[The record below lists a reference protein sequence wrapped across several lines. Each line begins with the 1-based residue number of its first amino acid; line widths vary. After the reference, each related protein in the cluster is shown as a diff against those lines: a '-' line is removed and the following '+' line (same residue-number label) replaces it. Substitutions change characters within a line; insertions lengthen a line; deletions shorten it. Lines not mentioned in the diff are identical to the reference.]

1 MPQRK
6 KPQPSEITMPR
17 TGMLNPAPSSQI
29 IPLTDHKPQQQPK
42 PKRIPAPKLTTHDK
56 LIEAQIE
63 IDRLQRDLEMI
74 EGERNISR
82 EETKAAKRQLVDVVQ
97 FKNAFINSDIEF
109 FETGLD
115 HGIWENR
122 IQMRRRISRG
132 KGARDYQG
140 SIEGRGREE

>member
-1 MPQRK
+1 
-6 KPQPSEITMPR
+6 MPR
-17 TGMLNPAPSSQI
+17 TGMPNPTQI
-29 IPLTDHKPQQQPK
+29 VPLSNQKPQQQTK

-63 IDRLQRDLEMI
+63 IDRLQRDLEI
-74 EGERNISR
+74 VEGERNIAE
-82 EETKAAKRQLVDVVQ
+82 EETRAAKRQLIDITQ